1 VAVATQPT
9 ASAPRAGALP
19 PPTAPPASA
28 DPAGVAQLYAAIGQ
42 ELRALDKRPGAA
54 ADLWPAYLRI
64 RINEAMAD
72 RAMREEVDAQ
82 LHRLHAQIVKRG
94 DVHCE
99 TPPH

>member
-1 VAVATQPT
+1 
-9 ASAPRAGALP
+9 
-19 PPTAPPASA
+19 
-28 DPAGVAQLYAAIGQ
+28 
-42 ELRALDKRPGAA
+42 
-54 ADLWPAYLRI
+54 LWPVYLRI

-72 RAMREEVDAQ
+72 REMLEDVDAQ